1 MRVNMSAIGSVIM
14 SSPPSPARLDHA
26 RDLPAQGEETQAD
39 STELEL
45 AIVATSATAD
55 LAAAANAYRKLR
67 CAV

>member
-1 MRVNMSAIGSVIM
+1 M

-26 RDLPAQGEETQAD
+26 RNLPAEREETQAD

-55 LAAAANAYRKLR
+55 LAAAANADRELG